1 MLKFRKIAFV
11 LSLMATPFVA
21 NATEADTTAAIMQY
35 KDCMY
40 LNNVAYGNIN
50 PTFIKDLP
58 IDAFATLEV
67 SYGAGTGTITKAGKG
82 AFHQLDKSGK
92 TRDLNVSVYGV
103 RKLRDVSFEGGMS
116 YNNGKDKDRAWNAT
130 LYQSEQNPFMLADS
144 LFSDYSTEEFTL
156 DGRFSWEP
164 IELIRFGVNADYVVG
179 TTSDEQDPRLE
190 TKGMLFTINPGIDFK
205 VAEYVKIGATGGIRL
220 FNENAKYSTV
230 ETGNSASFFV
240 MSGMGT
246 CMDQGGTSYQR
257 EVKGLA
263 YFADLQVYWQRPDYG
278 NLLNIGFE
286 KNREK
291 ATDGGNTYQFL
302 GGEYN
307 NTKIFAEERF
317 TFTKGKFVHNFEL
330 GAAIEDIKGTWF
342 YQENVTDPTTGQSQW
357 VVMDQDD
364 EKHLEKRMTG
374 DFAYRLDVL
383 SRTGQPSWSA
393 GINAYFINSDMKNN
407 PSGYYQKY
415 MNVKAGAFVKKTFQI
430 KKSIFSLSV
439 GGDYK
444 MNLSNSFYMSQGE
457 RLRDKYTFPMFEYTT
472 ADFYDVYG
480 KLETKIPIPG
490 KKFKSYIGIFAE
502 ASTQRYIGDLD
513 RFNKTAFNQFGGGAN
528 YTF

>member
-1 MLKFRKIAFV
+1 MFKFRKIAFV
-11 LSLMATPFVA
+11 LSLMVAPFVA
-21 NATEADTTAAIMQY
+21 NATEIGTTDAIMQY

-58 IDAFATLEV
+58 IDAFVTLEV
-67 SYGAGTGTITKAGKG
+67 SYGAGKG
-82 AFHQLDKSGK
+82 DFHQLDKSGK
-92 TRDLNVSVYGV
+92 TRDLKVSVYGV
-103 RKLRDVSFEGGMS
+103 RKLQSVSFEGGMS
-116 YNNGKDKDRAWNAT
+116 YNDGKDKNRAWNAT
-130 LYQSEQNPFMLADS
+130 LYQAKQNPFILADS

-164 IELIRFGVNADYVVG
+164 TELIRFGVNADYIVG

-190 TKGMLFTINPGIDFK
+190 TKGMRFTINPGIDFK
-205 VAEYVKIGATGGIRL
+205 VSKHVKIGATGGVRL

-230 ETGNSASFFV
+230 ETGNTASFFV
-240 MSGMGT
+240 MSGMGV

-278 NLLNIGFE
+278 SLLNIGFE

-291 ATDGGNTYQFL
+291 ATDGGSTYQFL

-307 NTKIFAEERF
+307 NTTIFANERF

-330 GAAIEDIKGTWF
+330 GAAIESIKGTWF
-342 YQENVTDPTTGQSQW
+342 YQENQTDPITGQSQY

-364 EKHLEKRMTG
+364 EKHLENRMTG
-374 DFAYRLDVL
+374 AFSYRLDVL
-383 SRTGQPSWSA
+383 AKSEQPSWTA
-393 GINAYFINSDMKNN
+393 GVNADFINSDVKNN

-415 MNVKAGAFVKKTFQI
+415 TNVKAGAFVKKYFSV
-430 KKSIFSLSV
+430 KKSIISLAI
-439 GGDYK
+439 GGNYK
-444 MNLSNSFYMSQGE
+444 MNLSNSIDMAASE
-457 RLRDKYTFPMFEYTT
+457 RLRDKYTYPMFDYIT
-472 ADFYDVYG
+472 ADYFDVYG
-480 KLETKIPIPG
+480 RIETKIPVFG
-490 KKFKSYIGIFAE
+490 KRFTSYIGLFAQ
-502 ASTQRYIGDLD
+502 ASTQRYIGDLKIYD
-513 RFNKTAFNQFGGGAN
+513 GTDFNQFAGGVN
-528 YTF
+528 FTF

>member
-1 MLKFRKIAFV
+1 M
-11 LSLMATPFVA
+11 
-21 NATEADTTAAIMQY
+21 
-35 KDCMY
+35 
-40 LNNVAYGNIN
+40 
-50 PTFIKDLP
+50 
-58 IDAFATLEV
+58 
-67 SYGAGTGTITKAGKG
+67 
-82 AFHQLDKSGK
+82 
-92 TRDLNVSVYGV
+92 
-103 RKLRDVSFEGGMS
+103 
-116 YNNGKDKDRAWNAT
+116 
-130 LYQSEQNPFMLADS
+130 
-144 LFSDYSTEEFTL
+144 
-156 DGRFSWEP
+156 
-164 IELIRFGVNADYVVG
+164 
-179 TTSDEQDPRLE
+179 
-190 TKGMLFTINPGIDFK
+190 
-205 VAEYVKIGATGGIRL
+205 
-220 FNENAKYSTV
+220 
-230 ETGNSASFFV
+230 
-240 MSGMGT
+240 
-246 CMDQGGTSYQR
+246 
-257 EVKGLA
+257 
-263 YFADLQVYWQRPDYG
+263 
-278 NLLNIGFE
+278 
-286 KNREK
+286 
-291 ATDGGNTYQFL
+291 
-302 GGEYN
+302 
-307 NTKIFAEERF
+307 
-317 TFTKGKFVHNFEL
+317 
-330 GAAIEDIKGTWF
+330 EDIKGTWF

-393 GINAYFINSDMKNN
+393 GVNAYFINSDMKNN

-415 MNVKAGAFVKKTFQI
+415 TNIKAGAFVKKTFQI